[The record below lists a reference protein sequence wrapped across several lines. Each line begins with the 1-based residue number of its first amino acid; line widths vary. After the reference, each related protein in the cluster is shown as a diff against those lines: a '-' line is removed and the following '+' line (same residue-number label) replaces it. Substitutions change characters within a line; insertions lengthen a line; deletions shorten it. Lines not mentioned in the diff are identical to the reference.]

1 MASPIEII
9 PGSDPRSLAQ
19 LQALYP
25 HNPPNSATTC
35 AWVQVKSLY
44 VSVVPTSLASWPGL
58 LANKGA
64 SQRVVI
70 YTGRHGGTIGSKT
83 AADVLYDSYKE
94 KRFIEE
100 DVRTVIGTLA
110 ASPGTLFSVRDAGSA
125 PFNDILTLRQ
135 SLANDIQAGHLVVLA
150 WCFSLL
156 SMFEMPAGI
165 PHTVQRS
172 YAERYRQMSID
183 ALVRD
188 GYHWA

>member
-1 MASPIEII
+1 MAAPIEII

-19 LQALYP
+19 LQKLYP
-25 HNPPNSATTC
+25 HDPPSSATTC
-35 AWVQVKSLY
+35 AWVQIKSLY

-58 LANKGA
+58 LESKGA
-64 SQRVVI
+64 SQRVVV

-83 AADVLYDSYKE
+83 AADVLYDSYVE
-94 KRFIEE
+94 KRFVEE

-110 ASPGTLFSVRDAGSA
+110 ARPDCLFSVRDAGKP
-125 PFNDILTLRQ
+125 PFNDVLALRQ
-135 SLANDIQAGHLVVLA
+135 SIANDLQAGHLIILA
-150 WCFSLL
+150 WCYSLL
-156 SMFEMPAGI
+156 SMFEMPADV
-165 PHTVQRS
+165 PRMVQRS